1 MTVGLSDGTADGAV
15 LSVGLTDGNV
25 EGAVVSVGLSDG
37 SAEGDVVNATR
48 MKLWCLL
55 RFLRILIKV
64 ELCLLE
70 CLMAK
75 EMEQWCQLD

>member
-1 MTVGLSDGTADGAV
+1 MTVGLSDGTADRAV

-37 SAEGDVVNATR
+37 SAKGDVVNVPR

-55 RFLRILIKV
+55 RSSEGLN
-64 ELCLLE
+64 
-70 CLMAK
+70 
-75 EMEQWCQLD
+75 